1 MTPASLKDL
10 RKRLKNKDEIIVK
23 LLNERARISLEI
35 GEVKKQAELN
45 VYDPPQE
52 NKIYRY
58 LSKINDGPL
67 PDESLREIYKEIL
80 SASRSLQMPETVA
93 FLGPEASFSHAAAQS
108 HFGKSTRFSPQS
120 TILDVFDQVE
130 RKRAK
135 WGVVPVENTI
145 EGMVKL
151 TLDRLIA
158 TPLNIMAEIFQPI
171 THCLM
176 STNTDMKALKR
187 IYSHPQALA
196 QCQEWMRKHVPFC
209 SLHNIESTAAAAQKA
224 LNDAEGAAIGSSKA
238 ALRYGLNILSD
249 GIEDYPSNITRFLV
263 IGEGTNRSTG
273 RDKTS
278 ILFGTRHQP
287 GALYHSLEPFAQKD
301 INLVKIESYPIKE
314 RMWEYLFFVDFDGH
328 TEEEKIKAC
337 LEGLQSQATF
347 VKILGSYPRGDM
359 KS

>member
-10 RKRLKNKDEIIVK
+10 RNRLKKKDEALVR

-35 GEVKKQAELN
+35 GGVKKQAELN
-45 VYDPPQE
+45 VYDPVQE

-58 LSKINDGPL
+58 LNKINDGPL
-67 PDESLREIYKEIL
+67 PDESLREIFKEIL

-93 FLGPEASFSHAAAQS
+93 FLGPEASFSHGAAQS
-108 HFGKSTRFSPQS
+108 HFGKSTRFSPQPS
-120 TILDVFDQVE
+120 ILDVFNQVE
-130 RKRAK
+130 RKRAQ

-158 TPLNIMAEIFQPI
+158 TQVNIMAEIFHPI

-176 STNTDMKALKR
+176 STNTNMEELKR

-196 QCQEWMRKHVPFC
+196 QCQEWIRKHIPFC
-209 SLHNIESTAAAAQKA
+209 SLHNCESTTAAAQKA
-224 LNDAEGAAIGSSKA
+224 LSDSEGAAIGSRNA
-238 ALRYGLNILSD
+238 ALRYGLSILSE
-249 GIEDYPSNITRFLV
+249 GIEDHQSNITRFLV
-263 IGEGTNRSTG
+263 IGEGTNRPTG

-278 ILFGTRHQP
+278 ILFGARHQP
-287 GALYHSLEPFAQKD
+287 GALYHSLEPFAQKE

-328 TEEEKIKAC
+328 TDEDKIQEC
-337 LEGLQSQATF
+337 LADLQKQATF
-347 VKILGSYPRGDM
+347 VKILGSYPRGDI